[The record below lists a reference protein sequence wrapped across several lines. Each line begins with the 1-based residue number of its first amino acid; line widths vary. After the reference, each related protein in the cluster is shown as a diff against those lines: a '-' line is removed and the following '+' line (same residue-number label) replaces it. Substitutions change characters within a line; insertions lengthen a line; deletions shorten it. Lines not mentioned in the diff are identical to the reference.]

1 MRVVDTSPEPD
12 DQLPL
17 SRRNPLSTR
26 RKATTKEECIFD
38 EMLQK
43 INEELDIIKLFRTTH
58 LIAVIS

>member
-1 MRVVDTSPEPD
+1 MRVVVTFQEHE

-17 SRRNPLSTR
+17 SRRNPWLTR
-26 RKATTKEECIFD
+26 RRATMKEECIFA

-43 INEELDIIKLFRTTH
+43 INVELDIIKLFRTTN